1 MDLAV
6 AKTLLLIEDNPGDVA
21 LISELLLSVR
31 PDEYRIESAMT
42 LAEGLNQLKN
52 NYYDVV
58 ISDLSLPD
66 SDGLQIIGR
75 LQDVEDRAPII
86 VMTGNDNQ
94 QVAVQAV
101 QQGAQDYLVK
111 GQGDG
116 HLIGRAIDYSIERK
130 KVEKGLSYLAQYDA
144 LTGLAN
150 RVLFKERLARSLIR
164 ADRNNTYVALM
175 FIDLDR
181 FKNVNDT
188 LGHDAGDRLLIEV
201 SKRLSGVVREGDTI
215 ARLGGD
221 EFTIILEEIKKEEVV
236 SQIATKL
243 LAQMTD
249 PFEIDG
255 MEIFVTPSIGIT
267 MYPQDSSDAGSLLK
281 NADTAMYRAKD
292 TGRNGFQ
299 FYTADMN
306 TRSIARLDLES
317 KLRRSLEHE
326 EFVLYYQPK
335 IDLASQRMIG
345 TEALIRWRHPELG
358 ILPPGEFIPL
368 AEEIGMIESI
378 GNWVIKTACKQIA
391 EWQDKYKVTLPVAVN
406 ISARQFR
413 NPGFVP
419 YIDTVLQEFQ
429 LEPSCLEIEI
439 TESAIMEQ
447 TRQTSLAMKQLK
459 ERNIRVSIDDF
470 GTGYSS
476 LNYLRRFMID
486 TLKIDR
492 SFVQEITEG
501 TDEAAITCAIIALGR
516 SLNMNVVAEG
526 VETGEQARFLFKNG
540 CNEAQGYHFSKPIPA
555 EEITRYMQHQQQ
567 EMVKAAG

>member
-1 MDLAV
+1 M

-31 PDEYRIESAMT
+31 PNEYRIESAMT

-221 EFTIILEEIKKEEVV
+221 EFTIILEEIKREEVV

-243 LAQMTD
+243 LSQMTD

-267 MYPQDSSDAGSLLK
+267 MYPQDSTDAGSLLK

-317 KLRRSLEHE
+317 KLRRSLEHD

-391 EWQDKYKVTLPVAVN
+391 EWQEQYNVTLPVAVN

-501 TDEAAITCAIIALGR
+501 TDEAAITCAIIALGK

-526 VETGEQARFLFKNG
+526 VETGEQAKFLFKNG

-555 EEITRYMQHQQQ
+555 EEITHYMQHQQEQ
-567 EMVKAAG
+567 KIKAAG

>member
-1 MDLAV
+1 M
-6 AKTLLLIEDNPGDVA
+6 AKTLLLIEDNPGDIA
-21 LISELLLSVR
+21 LITELLMSVR
-31 PDEYRIESAMT
+31 PDEYRIESALS
-42 LAEGLNQLKN
+42 LAEGLKQLKD

-130 KVEKGLSYLAQYDA
+130 KVEQGLSYLAQYDP

-150 RVLFKERLARSLIR
+150 RLLFKERLDRALIR
-164 ADRNNTYVALM
+164 AERNNTYVALM

-188 LGHDAGDRLLIEV
+188 LGHEAGDRLLVEV
-201 SKRLSGVVREGDTI
+201 SKRLSAVVREGDTI

-236 SQIATKL
+236 SQIASKL
-243 LAQMTD
+243 LAQMVD
-249 PFEIDG
+249 PFEING
-255 MEIFVTPSIGIT
+255 MEVFVTPSIGIT
-267 MYPQDSSDAGSLLK
+267 MYPQDSADSGNLLK

-317 KLRRSLEHE
+317 KLRRSLDND
-326 EFVLYYQPK
+326 EFILYFQPK
-335 IDLASQRMIG
+335 IDLASQKMIG
-345 TEALIRWRHPELG
+345 AEALIRWRHPELG

-368 AEEIGMIESI
+368 AEEIGMIEAI
-378 GNWVIKTACKQIA
+378 GNWVIKTACRQIVDWH
-391 EWQDKYKVTLPVAVN
+391 ERYNVMLPVAVN

-419 YIDTVLQEFQ
+419 YIDSILEQYQ
-429 LEPSCLEIEI
+429 LDPSNLEIEI

-447 TRQTSLAMKQLK
+447 TSQTSLAMKQLK

-526 VETGEQARFLFKNG
+526 VESEAQAQFLLDHG
-540 CNEAQGYHFSKPIPA
+540 CNEAQGFYFSKPVPA
-555 EEITRYMQHQQQ
+555 TEITDYMQKQQ
-567 EMVKAAG
+567 EALVRYAG